1 MPIVPR
7 QDGPSVGPNTL
18 PQARFDAPNMPDV
31 AGAQMRQ
38 FGQGMEQ
45 AGHAAANIATDMQQQ
60 ANELRVTD
68 ALNKAKE
75 ASLRLTYDKDAGF
88 TNLRGINALE
98 RPDGKPLAQEYG
110 DALQKHLDDIAGT
123 LGNEEQKQLFAKHV
137 GGVKTAFVGQVVQHE
152 ANEFKTYG
160 LSVSEGV
167 MSTAIQDISLNWRD
181 PEAVD
186 KAVTR
191 IKAETYRQAQLL
203 GKSAEWQEAQARK
216 LSSTGHKTVLLAAL
230 EQNDPAY
237 ADAYLKKYSPQM
249 EADDILAVRSHIT
262 NQMDAQIGASVAG
275 DVVRQ
280 AAPRMQQTDFSRMV
294 TITLGT
300 ESNGQRYADYGYG
313 KRPDGTPKGRGFL
326 GELKRPDGKV
336 STEISVGVNIGGK
349 EMDIPTLVPTLTKA
363 EVSSLLKGDRPSD
376 AIVQKAVDHA
386 KQRIAQG
393 KSVFADPE
401 LLTSPK
407 GAKGEMQVL
416 DGTSLNPG
424 FGVKPA
430 ADNSPDERAR
440 VGRDYLDAMLKR
452 YGGDPSKAWA
462 AYNAGPGRVDAALK
476 NAEKPVM
483 INASADPNAPKKID
497 WLALMPQETQKY
509 VAKNMAAL
517 SAGGGELPRPTFAE
531 IDDRLRADPRLAGN
545 PARYKLAR
553 EEASRQFEEQTKAI
567 KQREEDAVAVAM
579 RGVLQNGGRFTD
591 LPASVRG
598 AIPPKEVDNV
608 LAFAQ
613 KISKG
618 DDTTSLWLYNKLTGN
633 PAALASMS
641 DSEFFALRRELSES
655 DFKHFSNERAKLTG
669 SAPGAN
675 GPGDLNSGAIKQT
688 LDSRLRMLKMDPTPK
703 DDGGADAARI
713 GGIRQFVDQYF
724 ISAQREAGKKFT
736 DAEVA
741 QHIDALF
748 AKNATFRGWFS
759 DTSGPVLGMKIGDI
773 DSAAKDNIKAA
784 FKRRGVDS
792 PTDAQIMNAYWN
804 MKYARK

>member
-31 AGAQMRQ
+31 TGAQMRQ

-110 DALQKHLDDIAGT
+110 DALQKHLDDIAGA

-137 GGVKTAFVGQVVQHE
+137 GGVKTAFTGQVVQHE

-186 KAVTR
+186 KSVTR

-216 LSSTGHKTVLLAAL
+216 LSSTGHKTALLAAL

-262 NQMDAQIGASVAG
+262 KQMDAQIGASVAG

-300 ESNGQRYADYGYG
+300 ESNGQRYG
-313 KRPDGTPKGRGFL
+313 KDGG
-326 GELKRPDGKV
+326 
-336 STEISVGVNIGGK
+336 
-349 EMDIPTLVPTLTKA
+349 
-363 EVSSLLKGDRPSD
+363 
-376 AIVQKAVDHA
+376 
-386 KQRIAQG
+386 
-393 KSVFADPE
+393 

-416 DGTSLNPG
+416 DGTNLNPG

-430 ADNSPDERAR
+430 ADSSPDERAR

-452 YGGDPSKAWA
+452 YGGDPAKAWA

-497 WLALMPQETQKY
+497 WLGFLPQETQKY

-792 PTDAQIMNAYWN
+792 PTDAQILNAYWN

>member
-1 MPIVPR
+1 MPTVPR
-7 QDGPSVGPNTL
+7 VDAPQVGATPGP
-18 PQARFDAPNMPDV
+18 AIRFDAPHAQNFAPRQ
-31 AGAQMRQ
+31 AAQM
-38 FGQGMEQ
+38 GQAVEEASG
-45 AGHAAANIATDMQQQ
+45 AAARIAADTQAQ
-60 ANELRVTD
+60 ANELRVID
-68 ALNKAKE
+68 ALNRVKE
-75 ASLRLTYDKDAGF
+75 AQLHLTYDKEAGYS
-88 TNLRGINALE
+88 NLKGINALE
-98 RPDGKPLAQEYG
+98 RPDGKPLNAEYG
-110 DALQKHLDDIAGT
+110 GLLEKRIGEVGAA
-123 LGNEEQKQLFAKHV
+123 LGNDAQKAAFERQAS
-137 GGVKTAFVGQVVQHE
+137 GVLTGFVGQLKAHE
-152 ANEFKTYG
+152 SQELKTYA
-160 LSVSEGV
+160 LSTSEGV
-167 MSTAIQDISLNWRD
+167 QATARRDIALNWNN

-186 KAVTR
+186 KAVAR
-191 IKAETYRQAQLL
+191 IGAETYRQAQLL
-203 GKSAEWQEAQARK
+203 GKSAEWQEAAVRK
-216 LSSTGHKTVLLAAL
+216 MTSDGHKTAMLAAL

-237 ADAYLKKYSPQM
+237 AADYLKKYSPQM
-249 EADDILAVRSHIT
+249 ESDDIMFVRGHIT
-262 NQMDAQIGASVAG
+262 KQMDAQIGASVAG
-275 DVVRQ
+275 EAVRQ

-300 ESNGQRYADYGYG
+300 ESNGQRYG
-313 KRPDGTPKGRGFL
+313 KDGG
-326 GELKRPDGKV
+326 
-336 STEISVGVNIGGK
+336 
-349 EMDIPTLVPTLTKA
+349 
-363 EVSSLLKGDRPSD
+363 
-376 AIVQKAVDHA
+376 
-386 KQRIAQG
+386 
-393 KSVFADPE
+393 

-416 DGTSLNPG
+416 DGTNLNPG

-452 YGGDPSKAWA
+452 YGGDPAKAWA

-483 INASADPNAPKKID
+483 VNASADPNAPKKIE
-497 WLALMPQETQKY
+497 WLAMLPQETQKY

-553 EEASRQFEEQTKAI
+553 EEASRQFEEQTKAV
-567 KQREEDAVAVAM
+567 KQREEDAVANAM
-579 RGVLQNGGRFTD
+579 RGVIQNGGRFTD

-633 PAALASMS
+633 PAALAAMG

-655 DFKHFSNERAKLTG
+655 DFKHFSQERAKLTG

-675 GPGDLNSGAIKQT
+675 GPGDLNSGAIKQN
-688 LDSRLRMLKMDPTPK
+688 LDARLRMLKIDPSPK

-724 ISAQREAGKKFT
+724 VSAQREAGKKFT

-773 DSAAKDNIKAA
+773 DSTAKDNIKAA

-804 MKYARK
+804 LKFARQ